1 MLNEELKNYIFCEAK
16 IIDITAG
23 RYLSNFPND
32 EQIAVSMGTTYRRK
46 GFFGHLMK
54 IMKIYSGIQTT
65 DDDIINSIKSKSDI
79 WNKISR
85 LILKPY
91 EAISMK
97 ELSTY
102 ENIP

>member
-1 MLNEELKNYIFCEAK
+1 MAC
-16 IIDITAG
+16 
-23 RYLSNFPND
+23 P
-32 EQIAVSMGTTYRRK
+32 YRRR
-46 GFFGHLMK
+46 GYFGHLMK

-91 EAISMK
+91 EAIANK

>member
-1 MLNEELKNYIFCEAK
+1 
-16 IIDITAG
+16 
-23 RYLSNFPND
+23 
-32 EQIAVSMGTTYRRK
+32 
-46 GFFGHLMK
+46 MK

-97 ELSTY
+97 ELSTHD
-102 ENIP
+102 NIPEMNPNEFAVKTIVGSNTNLSMVK

>member
-1 MLNEELKNYIFCEAK
+1 
-16 IIDITAG
+16 
-23 RYLSNFPND
+23 
-32 EQIAVSMGTTYRRK
+32 MGSTYRRK
-46 GFFGHLMK
+46 PFFGHLMK

-65 DDDIINSIKSKSDI
+65 DDDIINSIKNKSDI

-102 ENIP
+102 DNIPETNPNEFTVKTIVGSNTNMQMSK

>member
-1 MLNEELKNYIFCEAK
+1 
-16 IIDITAG
+16 
-23 RYLSNFPND
+23 
-32 EQIAVSMGTTYRRK
+32 
-46 GFFGHLMK
+46 MK

-91 EAISMK
+91 EATSMK

-102 ENIP
+102 ENIAEMSPNEFSVKTIVGSNTNLSMNKEGDNTKLID